1 MHSILFQIGSFTV
14 YTYGVCIALALIAAI
29 SMAFF
34 RAEKFGLN
42 SDVMFNAGILGFIFG
57 MVGAKLLYII
67 VELDTY
73 IENPKLLLNFGSGFV
88 VYGGLVLGIIAF
100 VAYLKIKKQRVV
112 EYADLA
118 IPSVALGQA
127 IGRVGCLMAGCC
139 YGKEC
144 SESFFLG
151 IHFPEGAQAPVGVP
165 LYGTQIICIVL
176 NVLLCL
182 FLIWIN
188 YREKFAGM
196 ALSLYMI
203 LYSLG
208 RFFVEFLR
216 GDERGAV
223 GPLSTSQFIAIF
235 TFVLGV
241 ALFFI
246 FRWYQARPLKVGG
259 YPEEE
264 EEESEEAD
272 EAEESEETEE
282 AEDTEE
288 SEENEESADAEDF
301 EESEDVYEEGSEE
314 PEDGSEESLESE
326 NEEDAAAEDPEKTEE
341 SEEA

>member
-57 MVGAKLLYII
+57 MIGAKLLYII

-139 YGKEC
+139 YGREC

-216 GDERGAV
+216 GDDRGAV

-264 EEESEEAD
+264 EEEEEAD

-282 AEDTEE
+282 AEETEE
-288 SEENEESADAEDF
+288 SEH
-301 EESEDVYEEGSEE
+301 GSEE
-314 PEDGSEESLESE
+314 PLESE